1 MNILHDDR
9 LDGALPAVDK
19 QGLIDA
25 LTAALP
31 DLDLLYRTEDLKPYE
46 CDGLSAYRTTPL
58 LVALPR
64 HLEEVQTLLRICHQR
79 QVPVVPRGAGT
90 GLSGG
95 ALPLAQGVLLV
106 MARFNQILDIDP
118 NTRTARVQPGVRN
131 LAISQAAAPHGLY
144 YAPDPSSQI
153 ACSIGGNVAENA
165 GGVHCLKYGLT
176 VHNLVRLQVLTVEGE
191 PLTLGSNALDNPG
204 FDLLALFTGSEGL
217 LGVVTEVTVRL
228 LPRPQVAKVL
238 LAAFDSVEK
247 AGQAVADIIAA
258 GIIPGGLEMMDN
270 LAIRAAED
278 FIHAGYP
285 VGAEAILLCELD
297 GVEADVH
304 EDCERVRQILA
315 AAGAT
320 EVRQAR
326 DEAERVRFW
335 AGRKNAF
342 PAVGRLSPDYYCM
355 DGTIPRRELARVLKG
370 IAALSVE
377 YQLRVA
383 NVFHAGDGNMHPLIL
398 FDANLPGELER
409 AEALGGKILE
419 MCVAVGGSITGEH
432 GVGREKINQMC
443 SQFNAEELTLFHAVK
458 AAFDPSGLLNPGK
471 NIPTLHR
478 CAEFGAMH
486 IHHGQVPFPELE
498 RF

>member
-1 MNILHDDR
+1 MNILYDER
-9 LDGALPAVDK
+9 VDGALPDVD
-19 QGLIDA
+19 LPA
-25 LTAALP
+25 LLKALRDALP
-31 DLDLLYRTEDLKPYE
+31 DLTILHRAEDLKPYE
-46 CDGLSAYRTTPL
+46 CDGLCAYRTVPL
-58 LVALPR
+58 LVVLPER
-64 HLEEVQTLLRICHQR
+64 LEQVQTLLQLCHQR
-79 QVPVVPRGAGT
+79 GVPVVARGAGT

-95 ALPLAQGVLLV
+95 ALPLAKGILLV
-106 MARFNQILDIDP
+106 MARFNRILEINP
-118 NTRTARVQPGVRN
+118 EGRFARVQPGVRN
-131 LAISQAAAPHGLY
+131 LSISQAAAPYGLY

-176 VHNLVRLQVLTVEGE
+176 VHNLLKVEILTVEGE
-191 PLTLGSNALDNPG
+191 RLTLGSDALDSPG
-204 FDLLALFTGSEGL
+204 FDLLALFTGSEGM
-217 LGVVTEVTVRL
+217 LGIVTEVTVKL
-228 LPRPQVAKVL
+228 LPKPQVARVL
-238 LAAFDSVEK
+238 LASFDCVED
-247 AGQAVADIIAA
+247 AGRAVAEIIGA

-285 VGAEAILLCELD
+285 VDAAAILLCELD

-304 EDCERVRQILA
+304 DDCERVA
-315 AAGAT
+315 AVLTQAGAR
-320 EVRQAR
+320 EVRLAC
-326 DEAERVRFW
+326 DEAERARFW

-342 PAVGRLSPDYYCM
+342 PAVGRISPDYYCM
-355 DGTIPRRELARVLKG
+355 DGTIPRRELPRVLKG
-370 IAALSVE
+370 ISALSE
-377 YQLRVA
+377 QYGLRVA

-409 AEALGGKILE
+409 AEAIGGKILE
-419 MCVAVGGSITGEH
+419 LCVAVGGSITGEH

-443 SQFNAEELTLFHAVK
+443 AQFNSDEITLFHAVK
-458 AAFDPSGLLNPGK
+458 AAFDPQGLLNPGK

-486 IHHGQVPFPELE
+486 VHHGQLPFPDLE